1 VSDPHQPV
9 FVNGRF
15 LAQRQTGVQRAAA
28 ELVRALD
35 GVLAGAGPAAPPVV
49 VLAPPGA
56 ETDRVPLQRIEV
68 RQVGRR
74 SGYPWEQWDLP
85 RAASGHL
92 LINFGNVAPLLHR
105 RNAILI
111 HDASVF
117 DRPDAYGWRFRAAM
131 RAMLPLLARR
141 AEALFTVS
149 AFSAE
154 RLARHGI
161 ANRRGYTLLPAG
173 TEHMA
178 RIRPDAGALARY
190 RLEPGRYV
198 LFLGSLHPNK
208 NLAGALETIRRVGD
222 PGLRL
227 AVVGATDARVF
238 TPDGRPAADP
248 GDRAR
253 FLGAVDDAAMAA
265 LYAGALCLLF
275 PSFYEGFGL
284 PPLEAMALDCP
295 VIASNR
301 ASIPEVCDHA
311 AWLIDPTDCAGMAAA
326 IDRLANDPGA
336 RTRLIERGRQ
346 RVRHFTWRASA
357 QRLAATLGIV
367 GPPASPSSD

>member
-1 VSDPHQPV
+1 MSDPREPV

-35 GVLAGAGPAAPPVV
+35 GVLADAGAAAPPVT
-49 VLAPPGA
+49 VLTPPGA
-56 ETDRVPLQRIEV
+56 ETDRVPLERIAV
-68 RQVGRR
+68 REVGRG

-85 RAASGHL
+85 RAAGGHL

-131 RAMLPLLARR
+131 RVMLPLLARR

-149 AFSAE
+149 AFSAD
-154 RLARHGI
+154 RLTRHGV
-161 ANRRGYTLLPAG
+161 ANRRGYTVVPSG
-173 TEHMA
+173 TEHIA
-178 RIRPDAGALARY
+178 RIRPDADALARY
-190 RLEPGRYV
+190 GLEPGRYV

-208 NLAGALETIRRVGD
+208 NLAGALETIRRVGS
-222 PGLRL
+222 PGIRL
-227 AVVGATDARVF
+227 AVVGAADARVF

-248 GDRAR
+248 GDRAL
-253 FLGAVDDAAMAA
+253 FLGAVDDDAMAA

-311 AWLIDPTDCAGMAAA
+311 AWLFDPSDSAGMAAA
-326 IDRLANDPGA
+326 IDRLANDRGA
-336 RTRLIERGRQ
+336 RTRLIERGRERARQ
-346 RVRHFTWRASA
+346 FTWRASA
-357 QRLAATLGIV
+357 QRLAETLGIV
-367 GPPASPSSD
+367 GPPASRSSD